1 MGSPMVEP
9 ARSRSSDAGYNRTRL
24 KAQKLPG
31 VGMKMEFGCANRGK
45 PRSPCKT
52 AMVSLVDLGETDLQP
67 FSLSG
72 RS

>member
-1 MGSPMVEP
+1 
-9 ARSRSSDAGYNRTRL
+9 L